1 MVTLNYN
8 NQLIYSI
15 ITNNLFTVD
24 EIMYFAGITEEDI
37 KNKTGAEEIDYEMF
51 EVIIE

>member
-1 MVTLNYN
+1 MLSLYYN
-8 NQLIYSI
+8 NQLIYSLN
-15 ITNNLFTVD
+15 TSNLFTVD

-37 KNKTGAEEIDYEMF
+37 KNETGAEEIDYERF